1 MLIDALRKANIE
13 ALKNRDKD
21 RRAIYSVVINRYDL
35 LAKEKAVNDGDLA
48 SIIAKVNK
56 ELDEEKE
63 GYVKTNNA
71 EGIRSIEVQKL
82 ALTPFLPKTLSEE
95 EIKAEIMKLEDK
107 SVKNVMLHF
116 KTNFQ
121 GRVDMGKVNQILKTL
136 WNHF

>member
-56 ELDEEKE
+56 ELEEEKE

-136 WNHF
+136 

>member
-48 SIIAKVNK
+48 AIIAKVNK

-95 EIKAEIMKLEDK
+95 EIKAEIIKLEDK

-136 WNHF
+136 

>member
-136 WNHF
+136 

>member
-48 SIIAKVNK
+48 AIIAKVNK

-136 WNHF
+136 

>member
-35 LAKEKAVNDGDLA
+35 LAKEKAANDGDLA

-136 WNHF
+136 